1 MFDFPYEILEPLK
14 IMGAWYVINAR
25 GICPEILSYKG
36 AWPVIDDRID
46 NVMTLRL
53 LEACFVIDFRCV
65 SLKAT
70 IFMDVYCLILL
81 FLGQVLTAITY
92 YCIFLLAILMKKYH
106 GAHYY
111 YFLHA

>member
-1 MFDFPYEILEPLK
+1 M
-14 IMGAWYVINAR
+14 
-25 GICPEILSYKG
+25 
-36 AWPVIDDRID
+36 IDDRID